1 MPRLPWDQ
9 RFKGTA
15 TIPDDY
21 AVPQWTPNADQPAV
35 IKQSLQVR
43 EKRLS
48 IFPADVSVAIN
59 SNLLLLPGGQ
69 LPVGCTGFRFIKVVG
84 NVQVS
89 INGGGFRTVQDQD
102 VVSGADVQA
111 VQVVTDGTG
120 TCIFQSF
127 GEGA

>member
-1 MPRLPWDQ
+1 MRLPWDQ
-9 RFKGTA
+9 RLQGTMA
-15 TIPDDY
+15 IPEDY

-35 IKQSLQVR
+35 VKQSLQVR

-48 IFPADVSVAIN
+48 IFPADISVPIN
-59 SNLLLLPGGQ
+59 ANLFLTPGGS
-69 LPVGCTGFRFIKVVG
+69 LPMGCTGFRFIRVVG

-89 INGGGFRTVQDQD
+89 INGGGFRIVQDQD

-111 VQVVTDGTG
+111 VQIVTDGAS